1 MKAINQNSIGRDSV
15 TVEYIFSEEEM
26 NDLRQKHADL
36 CANEADV
43 SDALREHNKYEKQ
56 IIKDLKTQ
64 MRDKLNLVR
73 KGSERREVMCEL
85 VPDYTA
91 GIMQLVDDQGTIVHS
106 RRLKPAERQTAITD
120 SNQFNQ
126 TANS

>member
-43 SDALREHNKYEKQ
+43 SDALRDHNKDQKA
-56 IIKDLKTQ
+56 IIKEMKTR
-64 MRDKLNLVR
+64 MREKLNLIR

-91 GIMQLVDDQGTIVHS
+91 GIMQFVDDNGTIVHS

-120 SNQFNQ
+120 ANQFNQ
-126 TANS
+126 ASNS